1 LLQDIDLQFWN
12 SAAVSEDINV
22 YQHFI
27 NGVFVTLSVFA
38 LSVVFGTLAGLVV
51 AAGTSSNSPYIRRT
65 SLAYVATIR
74 GVPELLIIL
83 LAFFGGTAAISA
95 VAGRY
100 IEVNAF
106 ASGVGALTIVFAGYA
121 AEIFRGALETIPKGQ
136 GEAALALGLSGW
148 QRWLLILLPQMIP
161 LALPAYGNLCI
172 SLIKDTALVSIVG
185 LSDVMRVAS
194 IGAGTMRAPLPFY
207 LTAASIY
214 LACTT
219 IALVGFRLLDRSYQL
234 PGR

>member
-1 LLQDIDLQFWN
+1 MYYHFLSGLL
-12 SAAVSEDINV
+12 
-22 YQHFI
+22 
-27 NGVFVTLSVFA
+27 VTISVF
-38 LSVVFGTLAGLVV
+38 SVSVCLGTAVGLVV
-51 AAGTSSNSPYIRRT
+51 AAGTSANSAYLRST
-65 SLAYVATIR
+65 AQAYVATIR

-95 VAGRY
+95 IAGRY

-121 AEIFRGALETIPKGQ
+121 AEIFRGALMSIPKGQ
-136 GEAALALGLSGW
+136 GEAALSLGLSRW
-148 QRWLLILLPQMIP
+148 QRWAFILLPQMVP
-161 LALPAYGNLCI
+161 LALPAYTNLCI

-185 LSDVMRVAS
+185 LSDVMRVAF

-207 LTAASIY
+207 LAAAAIY

-219 IALVGFRLLDRSYQL
+219 VALVGFRLLNNRYQL
-234 PGR
+234 PERSK